1 MASESG
7 DLPGKT
13 LDELR
18 IRHAGQRLAHVGDLM
33 AQGLDALT
41 RLRGG
46 DLVKLP
52 REAFDFGGD
61 PPVEILRNL
70 LGEVPYPRLN
80 LGDRLGERRD
90 VGAAVGLRK
99 IGSEAA
105 HEVFES
111 GHLFARDEVS
121 EGGAQAPDL
130 SLDALER
137 GMPRVGRRVLP
148 LEAQEVSAAK
158 SPRTAEARPRDRSK
172 APLSGS
178 PPGPGGPEG
187 PRGHRPAR
195 RRGAPAARW
204 RHGRFAEPGFGLFD
218 PVGHRSSKGGAPG
231 RVEASGAV
239 AASGSKSTLAR
250 WRVTLAILARAAS
263 RSPWRARLA
272 DLLRR
277 SAAALLDDRGR
288 DPFVQAQA
296 RAPSGSFRRLAG
308 LEIEACQGV
317 ASHAA
322 LKDRIRRQ
330 EDPAATVRRFRTIAD
345 QQREPGLRTDGAAF
359 CERGK
364 EAVKAS

>member
-1 MASESG
+1 M
-7 DLPGKT
+7 
-13 LDELR
+13 
-18 IRHAGQRLAHVGDLM
+18 
-33 AQGLDALT
+33 
-41 RLRGG
+41 
-46 DLVKLP
+46 
-52 REAFDFGGD
+52 
-61 PPVEILRNL
+61 EILRNL
-70 LGEVPYPRLN
+70 LGEVPYLRLN

-99 IGSEAA
+99 IGGEAA
-105 HEVFES
+105 HEVFEG

-148 LEAQEVSAAK
+148 LEAGGECGKVAANCGKRVREIGRRPRYPALHPVQADLKGLRASA
-158 SPRTAEARPRDRSK
+158 SAEARRSCCSV
-172 APLSGS
+172 APWADSLSRAS
-178 PPGPGGPEG
+178 ACSIQSATE
-187 PRGHRPAR
+187 
-195 RRGAPAARW
+195 
-204 RHGRFAEPGFGLFD
+204 
-218 PVGHRSSKGGAPG
+218 SKGGAPG
-231 RVEASGAV
+231 RVRGLGAV

-263 RSPWRARLA
+263 RSPWRAAPL
-272 DLLRR
+272 DLRR

-330 EDPAATVRRFRTIAD
+330 EDPAATVRRFRTRQISNAN
-345 QQREPGLRTDGAAF
+345 RAFEPTAQLSAN
-359 CERGK
+359 
-364 EAVKAS
+364 AVKKPLRRLKSW